1 MRSGLV
7 RSLVFWYAVI
17 VFATFGVLNLAV
29 SGIIGS
35 NNDRSIEE
43 QLRSYQQSSE
53 VFLSRYVLKNG
64 IWGYQEAGDSLCAVL
79 GHNIKIYS
87 TTGELLYNAFF
98 SVEDPPQKD
107 LELAMQ
113 GQSAY
118 TVLSQGES
126 TRVYFSFR

>member
-53 VFLSRYVLKNG
+53 VFPVSYTHLVDVLMNCQAPSKEQPHESENKERKAIDSRKKK
-64 IWGYQEAGDSLCAVL
+64 E
-79 GHNIKIYS
+79 NI
-87 TTGELLYNAFF
+87 F
-98 SVEDPPQKD
+98 VD
-107 LELAMQ
+107 
-113 GQSAY
+113 
-118 TVLSQGES
+118 
-126 TRVYFSFR
+126 VYKRQPGNSGKRPWR